1 MSELSIT
8 PAGLLIAFFVLV
20 VVAALVTAALAWR
33 SRRQTGHLADDDDPV
48 IDLTYLERAIKS
60 DEEAARRRRE
70 EHKPLLSQ
78 APAAEP
84 DRAHPLPTDE
94 R

>member
-8 PAGLLIAFFVLV
+8 PAGLLIAFFALVVLV
-20 VVAALVTAALAWR
+20 ALVVAARAW
-33 SRRQTGHLADDDDPV
+33 SPRRRVDDDDGPV

-78 APAAEP
+78 APSADP
-84 DRAHPLPTDE
+84 DRAHRLPRDE